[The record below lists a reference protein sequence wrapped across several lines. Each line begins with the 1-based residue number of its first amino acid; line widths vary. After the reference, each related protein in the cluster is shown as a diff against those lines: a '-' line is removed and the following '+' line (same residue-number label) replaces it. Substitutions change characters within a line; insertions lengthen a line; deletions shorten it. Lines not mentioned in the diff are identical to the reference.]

1 MLKRI
6 LKFLFYLDIYI
17 YSKDIMKSKYYENSD
32 KVILMYILKEHDTI
46 RSM

>member
-17 YSKDIMKSKYYENSD
+17 YSKDIISIMKILIKLFC
-32 KVILMYILKEHDTI
+32 LMYILKEYDTI
-46 RSM
+46 RLM

>member
-17 YSKDIMKSKYYENSD
+17 YSKDIISIMK
-32 KVILMYILKEHDTI
+32 ILIKLFWCIY
-46 RSM
+46 

>member
-17 YSKDIMKSKYYENSD
+17 YSKDIISIMKILIKLFC
-32 KVILMYILKEHDTI
+32 LMYILKEHDTI
-46 RSM
+46 RLM

>member
-17 YSKDIMKSKYYENSD
+17 YSKDIMSTMKILIKLFC
-32 KVILMYILKEHDTI
+32 LMYILKEYDTI
-46 RSM
+46 RLM